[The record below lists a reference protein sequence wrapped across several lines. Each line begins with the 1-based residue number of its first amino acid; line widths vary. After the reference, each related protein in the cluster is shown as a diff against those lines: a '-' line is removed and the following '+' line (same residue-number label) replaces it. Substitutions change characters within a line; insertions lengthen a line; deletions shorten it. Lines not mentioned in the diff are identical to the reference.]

1 MARRKAPCIANDART
16 KTTVAPPGAPLPER
30 FGEAKKA
37 TGAPRA
43 ANNRGDSTR
52 LRVFP
57 PHKNRTRTPAM
68 YDIRWIREN
77 PEAFDRGLIR
87 RGLEPLSGTL
97 LPKVELRNARIR
109 VLETW
114 QARRNE
120 ASQKIGQAKK
130 AKDDT
135 AVAALMAEV
144 AECKQSIATL
154 EAEVKS
160 SDDELNKILS
170 QIPNTPLD
178 DVPDGADEHD
188 NVILSGRTHAISK
201 KLVDESGKSYLLNA
215 NGVRF
220 TPKQHFELGEDLK
233 QMDFETAA
241 KLSGARFVVLQKGLA
256 RLERALG
263 QFFLDTHTGPAR
275 IENGVEIGGYTEVNP
290 PLLVRDDVMFGT
302 AQLPKFAEDQFETKV
317 RRFSSVELDVANPV
331 GAMFNS
337 PDALQFKSEK
347 VKSEFDTAR
356 QNNRSANTSITFL
369 GASYGFGGAVG
380 PIVSV
385 DERLWLIPTAEVSLT
400 NLVREAIVAED
411 ELPLRLTA
419 CTPCFRAE
427 AGAAGRDTRGMI
439 RQHQF
444 TKVELVSITTPEKS
458 REEHERMLACAE
470 AVLKK
475 LDLHYRVVT
484 LCTGDMGF
492 ASQKTYDIEV
502 WLPGQNMYREIS
514 SCSVCGDFQARRMN
528 ARFRDKD
535 NKVRHVHTLNGS
547 GVAVGRALIAVME
560 TYQQD
565 GGAIAVPEVLKPY
578 MGGVSVI
585 EKK

>member
-1 MARRKAPCIANDART
+1 
-16 KTTVAPPGAPLPER
+16 
-30 FGEAKKA
+30 
-37 TGAPRA
+37 
-43 ANNRGDSTR
+43 
-52 LRVFP
+52 
-57 PHKNRTRTPAM
+57 M

-77 PEAFDRGLIR
+77 PQDFDRGLTR
-87 RGLEPLSGTL
+87 RGLEPLSAKLIALDEKRRAAITAS
-97 LPKVELRNARIR
+97 EQA
-109 VLETW
+109 
-114 QARRNE
+114 QARRNA
-120 ASQKIGQAKK
+120 ASKEIGQAK
-130 AKDDT
+130 AKKDE
-135 AVAALMAEV
+135 AASQALMAEV
-144 AECKQSIATL
+144 ATLKETMPAL
-154 EAEVKS
+154 EAEAKLHG
-160 SDDELNKILS
+160 DALDKELA
-170 QIPNTPLD
+170 QIPNAPLD
-178 DVPDGADEHD
+178 DVPDGADEHG
-188 NVILSGRTHAISK
+188 NVEKSKSGEKR
-201 KLVDESGKSYLLNA
+201 SYA
-215 NGVRF
+215 F

-233 QMDFETAA
+233 QMDFEAAA

-263 QFFLDTHTGPAR
+263 QFFLDTHVD
-275 IENGVEIGGYTEVNP
+275 EHGYTEVNP
-290 PLLVRDDVMFGT
+290 PLLVKDDVMFGT
-302 AQLPKFAEDQFETKV
+302 AQLPKFEDDQFWAV
-317 RRFSSVELDVANPV
+317 SGDVFANNATAAAMK
-331 GAMFNS
+331 GA
-337 PDALQFKSEK
+337 
-347 VKSEFDTAR
+347 R
-356 QNNRSANTSITFL
+356 W
-369 GASYGFGGAVG
+369 G
-380 PIVSV
+380 
-385 DERLWLIPTAEVSLT
+385 LIPTAEVPLT
-400 NLVREAIVAED
+400 NLVRESIVAED

-502 WLPGQNMYREIS
+502 WLPGQNMFREIS

-565 GGAIAVPEVLKPY
+565 GGSIAVPDVLKPY
-578 MGGVSVI
+578 MGGVTVI